1 MPTPRVPMSKIRR
14 VLQLLHEAK
23 LSQREVARV
32 TGLSKSGVGEIA
44 SYARAAGLAWEQA
57 RQLDDQ
63 ALQARMHPPP
73 APRSA
78 RHLEPDWAQ
87 VHQQLKQ
94 PAVTLQLLWE
104 EYRQANGEQAYK
116 YSAFCEKYAR
126 WARHLKRSMRQVHKA
141 GERLFVDYAGQTV
154 PVVSRTGSAA
164 PRPATGRPYLV
175 AAGGLAADAARL
187 MTRGITQASNRPGEM
202 VQFMAV
208 MSAIKL
214 GGLREQLGKSSL

>member
-73 APRSA
+73 AG
-78 RHLEPDWAQ
+78 
-87 VHQQLKQ
+87 
-94 PAVTLQLLWE
+94 
-104 EYRQANGEQAYK
+104 GEQGLQS
-116 YSAFCEKYAR
+116 SAPGSGRSPLSYAEPIHR
-126 WARHLKRSMRQVHKA
+126 VLW
-141 GERLFVDYAGQTV
+141 
-154 PVVSRTGSAA
+154 
-164 PRPATGRPYLV
+164 PRPH
-175 AAGGLAADAARL
+175 
-187 MTRGITQASNRPGEM
+187 
-202 VQFMAV
+202 
-208 MSAIKL
+208 
-214 GGLREQLGKSSL
+214 